1 MNGLKL
7 RLGLRIHH
15 STFMLSLQNVC
26 RLWSIL
32 RTLTIDRANL
42 NPKTAPI
49 SSSLGMLRADSGAI
63 CVLEATRLVDTA
75 PSLYWY
81 LM

>member
-7 RLGLRIHH
+7 RLGLHIHH
-15 STFMLSLQNVC
+15 SIFMLSLQNVS
-26 RLWSIL
+26 RLWLIL
-32 RTLTIDRANL
+32 RTLAIDRANL

-49 SSSLGMLRADSGAI
+49 SSSLGMLAADSGATH
-63 CVLEATRLVDTA
+63 VLEATTLVDNA
-75 PSLYWY
+75 PPLYLY

>member
-15 STFMLSLQNVC
+15 STFMLSLQNVS

-32 RTLTIDRANL
+32 RTLAIDRASL
-42 NPKTAPI
+42 HVKTAPI
-49 SSSLGMLRADSGAI
+49 SSSLEMLLVDSGATH
-63 CVLEATRLVDTA
+63 VFEDTRLLDAV
-75 PSLYWY
+75 PPLRWY
-81 LM
+81 LT